1 MFLKTKE
8 HTVKT
13 LVLIF
18 FSNLIKKLEKLF
30 TVCYPPIKC
39 NNYKKI
45 RVSNRNKKYR
55 LTK

>member
-13 LVLIF
+13 QVLIF
-18 FSNLIKKLEKLF
+18 FSNLIKKLEKFF

-45 RVSNRNKKYR
+45 RISNRNKKYR